1 MNKQHSLRRYLQHML
16 LKMLNNQN
24 IYLEWGF
31 PGDSDGKESACNA
44 GVPSLIPGLGIFPGE
59 GTGYT
64 L

>member
-1 MNKQHSLRRYLQHML
+1 ML

-44 GVPSLIPGLGIFPGE
+44 GVPSLIPGSGIFPGE